1 MDTLETRLSSR
12 PRNIDPAEW
21 AVRVDLA
28 ACYRLIAHFGMD
40 DLILGHISA
49 RVPGAEDQFLINPM
63 GLLFNEIT
71 ASSLLKIDIDGNQIE
86 PSEYEPN
93 RAGFIIHSAIH
104 MARPD
109 ARCVL
114 HTHTEDSIAVSAQ
127 EEGLLPLSQWAL
139 RFYGNLAY
147 HDYEGVSLDLDER
160 ERLQRDIGQHQVL
173 VLRNHGLLT
182 VGRNVAEA
190 FSLTYYFE
198 QAARAQLKMQ
208 AAAAAGAK
216 ILFPSN
222 EACEQSAARP
232 RGNEGQL
239 PLAGQREWPA
249 LLRLIDKLDPNYR
262 N

>member
-1 MDTLETRLSSR
+1 MDTLETRLSAR

-49 RVPGAEDQFLINPM
+49 RVPGAEDQFLINPV

-216 ILFPSN
+216 ILFPSK

-232 RGNEGQL
+232 RGNDGL

-249 LLRLIDKLDPNYR
+249 LLRLIDKLDPSYR

>member
-1 MDTLETRLSSR
+1 
-12 PRNIDPAEW
+12 
-21 AVRVDLA
+21 
-28 ACYRLIAHFGMD
+28 
-40 DLILGHISA
+40 
-49 RVPGAEDQFLINPM
+49 
-63 GLLFNEIT
+63 
-71 ASSLLKIDIDGNQIE
+71 
-86 PSEYEPN
+86 
-93 RAGFIIHSAIH
+93 
-104 MARPD
+104 
-109 ARCVL
+109 
-114 HTHTEDSIAVSAQ
+114 
-127 EEGLLPLSQWAL
+127 
-139 RFYGNLAY
+139 
-147 HDYEGVSLDLDER
+147 
-160 ERLQRDIGQHQVL
+160 L

-249 LLRLIDKLDPNYR
+249 LLRLIEKIDPSYR

>member
-1 MDTLETRLSSR
+1 
-12 PRNIDPAEW
+12 
-21 AVRVDLA
+21 
-28 ACYRLIAHFGMD
+28 
-40 DLILGHISA
+40 
-49 RVPGAEDQFLINPM
+49 
-63 GLLFNEIT
+63 LFNEIT
-71 ASSLLKIDIDGNQIE
+71 ASSLLKIDIYGNQIE

-160 ERLQRDIGQHQVL
+160 ERLQRDIGQQQVL

-190 FSLTYYFE
+190 FSLAYYFE

-216 ILFPSN
+216 ILFPSK
-222 EACEQSAARP
+222 EACEHSVARP

-249 LLRLIDKLDPNYR
+249 LLRLNDKIDPSYR

>member
-1 MDTLETRLSSR
+1 
-12 PRNIDPAEW
+12 
-21 AVRVDLA
+21 
-28 ACYRLIAHFGMD
+28 
-40 DLILGHISA
+40 
-49 RVPGAEDQFLINPM
+49 M
-63 GLLFNEIT
+63 GLLFNEVT

-114 HTHTEDSIAVSAQ
+114 HTHTEASIAVSAQ

-139 RFYGNLAY
+139 RFYGGLAY

-160 ERLQRDIGQHQVL
+160 ERLQRDIGQQQVL

-190 FSLTYYFE
+190 FSRTYYFE

-216 ILFPSN
+216 ILSPSK

-232 RGNEGQL
+232 RGSESQL
-239 PLAGQREWPA
+239 PLAGQCEWPA
-249 LLRLIDKLDPNYR
+249 LLRLADKLDPSYR
-262 N
+262 D